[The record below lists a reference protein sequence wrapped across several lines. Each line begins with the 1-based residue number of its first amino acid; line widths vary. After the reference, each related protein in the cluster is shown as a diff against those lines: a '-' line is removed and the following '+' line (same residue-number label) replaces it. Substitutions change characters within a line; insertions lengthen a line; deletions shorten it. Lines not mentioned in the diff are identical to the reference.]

1 MTETTANVEISGEA
15 LRRYVEP
22 IEELMGDR
30 QALNRKITAVYR
42 KAKEAGYQ
50 TPILRVII
58 AERALEPQ
66 VWADQQTLLQ
76 QYRQAL
82 GMFADTPLGEAAMQ
96 SAYGDRH
103 NDPLRTEPSAGPM
116 ASAEEDLATRRA
128 DNIAATEAS
137 RDARNGSDVK
147 KPKPFAEQP
156 LHNSERKRG
165 RRKPVLFD
173 QEHPQGTA

>member
-1 MTETTANVEISGEA
+1 MEATANVEISGDA

-30 QALNRKITAVYR
+30 RELNRKITAVYR

-58 AERALEPQ
+58 SERALDQQ
-66 VWADQQTLLQ
+66 VWADQQALLQ

-82 GMFADTPLGEAAMQ
+82 GMIADLPLGEAAM
-96 SAYGDRH
+96 
-103 NDPLRTEPSAGPM
+103 
-116 ASAEEDLATRRA
+116 ASAEDDLATRRA
-128 DNIAATEAS
+128 ANIAMTEAS
-137 RDARNGSDVK
+137 RDARNGSEG

-156 LHNSERKRG
+156 VHDPARKRT
-165 RRKPVLFD
+165 RRAKPVLFD

>member
-96 SAYGDRH
+96 SA
-103 NDPLRTEPSAGPM
+103 
-116 ASAEEDLATRRA
+116 EEDLTARRA
-128 DNIAATEAS
+128 ENIAATEAS

>member
-30 QALNRKITAVYR
+30 RELNRKITAVYR

-58 AERALEPQ
+58 AERALDAQ

-82 GMFADTPLGEAAMQ
+82 GMFADTPLGEAAM
-96 SAYGDRH
+96 
-103 NDPLRTEPSAGPM
+103 
-116 ASAEEDLATRRA
+116 ASAEH
-128 DNIAATEAS
+128 
-137 RDARNGSDVK
+137 RDARNGQKAD
-147 KPKPFAEQP
+147 KPTPFAAQP
-156 LHNSERKRG
+156 VHAPDHKRG
-165 RRKPVLFD
+165 RRKLVLFD
-173 QEHPQGTA
+173 QEHPQGTT